1 MTIFRFTVTVT
12 SLVLLGLSSLA
23 LASGPADHL
32 TSKLD
37 LDEQQAATIT
47 ALVEEHRDYMANE
60 IEWRDADG
68 NPNPEAREQ
77 ARAAREALKEEI
89 LAVLDA
95 DQAEKFEQMQA
106 RHGKRHGR
114 KGRGGHPFARALHE
128 LDLSE
133 EQQDS
138 IHALMAEREA
148 RRQQEHEQFRSEL
161 ESILTEEQL
170 AELEDMRDKRHGH
183 RGHH

>member
-1 MTIFRFTVTVT
+1 MTIFRFTAALT
-12 SLVLLGLSSLA
+12 SLILLGLSSLA

-32 TSKLD
+32 ADKLD
-37 LDEQQAATIT
+37 LDEQQATTIT

-60 IEWRDADG
+60 IQWRDADG

-77 ARAAREALKEEI
+77 ARAAREALEAEI

-95 DQAEKFEQMQA
+95 DQAEKFEQMKDK
-106 RHGKRHGR
+106 RGKHHGR
-114 KGRGGHPFARALHE
+114 KDRGHSFARALHE

-138 IHALMAEREA
+138 IHALMAERKA
-148 RRQQEHEQFRSEL
+148 QRQQEHEQFRSEL

-170 AELEDMRDKRHGH
+170 AELEAMRDKRRGH